1 MFYKTTLTT
10 RTEVGLVYREF
21 MMWPLRG
28 EGPGGPTP
36 YGKNNLTFPFWWFE
50 YLPNLV
56 MTLTRLHFT
65 LCWLIPDWFRRKAH
79 CFTQCL
85 LLMSQGSVFN
95 YILTLYKIQV
105 MEDLGNK
112 KMAHHMITSLH
123 FCVVDIPCSPMMDS
137 KGRIFIDRDGA
148 LFRLSNFKK
157 EINWECQQCI
167 LVRMIISSGMQQ
179 SGQVHPW
186 LLAQWEAPVAR

>member
-1 MFYKTTLTT
+1 M
-10 RTEVGLVYREF
+10 
-21 MMWPLRG
+21 
-28 EGPGGPTP
+28 
-36 YGKNNLTFPFWWFE
+36 
-50 YLPNLV
+50 YLI
-56 MTLTRLHFT
+56 RLHST

-79 CFTQCL
+79 YFTQCL
-85 LLMSQGSVFN
+85 QLMSQGSVFN

-148 LFRLSNFKK
+148 LFRFSTFKK
-157 EINWECQQCI
+157 EINQECQQCL
-167 LVRMIISSGMQQ
+167 LVRMMISLIRNAAIWSGTSLTTCAMRGSCCQIIFRLGPSITLLVFDIERSQKKIGILNSSL
-179 SGQVHPW
+179 SI
-186 LLAQWEAPVAR
+186 